1 LHTKKFGIVL
11 LVDLWILM
19 MEVKTM
25 SDIHWE
31 MRAWRQHLRESREAE
46 EKKEE

>member
-1 LHTKKFGIVL
+1 MFGIVL
-11 LVDLWILM
+11 LAALWILM

-31 MRAWRQHLRESREAE
+31 MREWRKHLKESRLAEEAE
-46 EKKEE
+46 ESP